1 MRKTTQDSVELRE
14 KRYAPSKQYIYC
26 WGKYS
31 IRRGDTGGF
40 EGVLPQ
46 RQRGQHKQ
54 AGGATKKSPVI
65 WTHHTKHR
73 DGVLTC
79 HE

>member
-1 MRKTTQDSVELRE
+1 MRKTIQDSVELRE

-26 WGKYS
+26 WGKYN

-46 RQRGQHKQ
+46 RQRGQYKQ
-54 AGGATKKSPVI
+54 AGGKATDYLDTSYE
-65 WTHHTKHR
+65 TSR
-73 DGVLTC
+73 RGVDMS
-79 HE
+79 